1 MKNIIEI
8 KEDGNRL
15 DFLNTYSPIVCG
27 NSNYI
32 LKFTF
37 SEPWQKC
44 LKKAAFFVVGEKKFT
59 VDFDGD
65 ECEVPIMPN
74 GDFVFVSIVS
84 NDGINQMAT
93 TGLRIRLEPTIAA
106 GDLSEY
112 DQLASYLSKVIGEI
126 NKISNGEVVAKMAE
140 KSLTQVDLESDQQI
154 DGVKNFVG
162 GIQKNGIDIL
172 NKSEI
177 ANPNLLIN
185 GDFRVNQRG
194 KESYSGAKCYTVDR
208 WLIGSGLKV
217 DVLDS
222 GIKITN
228 MSTGNLSFEQTYLYD
243 EVKQYLGKTLTFSV
257 MKMDGTLNVNT
268 FTMPNQY
275 PSIGGH
281 LSNVVSTSFGS
292 IYVYAS
298 GTKVQFTIR
307 MIAGSSVEL
316 KYVKLEIGNVA
327 TEFIPRAYYEELSLC
342 QRYYEKIDTSV
353 AANKYNIL
361 KTARTSN
368 RFYDES
374 QMFMC
379 TKRTLPT
386 VHCYSS
392 KGVVDCL
399 TDVSSSNDV
408 TVKYSYITV
417 NSFKILS
424 EESAM
429 TVDGNVVGYFEADA
443 EIY

>member
-154 DGVKNFVG
+154 DGVKNFIG
-162 GIQKNGIDIL
+162 GIQKNGVDL
-172 NKSEI
+172 LKKTEI
-177 ANPNLLIN
+177 SNPNLIIN
-185 GDFRVNQRG
+185 GDFRINQRG
-194 KESYSGAKCYTVDR
+194 LPSYTGTIYGVDR
-208 WLIGSGLKV
+208 WQGSEFLTVTPQKNGSV
-217 DVLDS
+217 
-222 GIKITN
+222 
-228 MSTGNLSFEQTYLYD
+228 NLSANGGQGYFVQRIEETDCLW
-243 EVKQYLGKTLTFSV
+243 GKTLTMSFSINDIV
-257 MKMDGTLNVNT
+257 YSATATLPSEKPSSGGTFIDTIWVDGTVRARLYYYSSSKTLAYT
-268 FTMPNQY
+268 FDV
-275 PSIGGH
+275 
-281 LSNVVSTSFGS
+281 SNGKNL
-292 IYVYAS
+292 IIDYA
-298 GTKVQFTIR
+298 
-307 MIAGSSVEL
+307 
-316 KYVKLEIGNVA
+316 KLEIGDVA
-327 TEFIPRAYYEELSLC
+327 TKFIPRLYIEEIAHC

-361 KTARTSN
+361 KTARTTN

-374 QMFMC
+374 QMFMNP
-379 TKRTLPT
+379 KRTLPT
-386 VHCYSS
+386 IHCYSS

-408 TVKYSYITV
+408 IVKYSYITA

-424 EESAM
+424 ETSAM